1 MRKRVLL
8 ARTLIYHPATLLM
21 DEPFAAL
28 DALLRVVMQEE
39 LLRIWNNDR
48 RTVLYVTH
56 DLAEAI
62 TLADRVI
69 VFSKRPGR
77 IVLDQRVDLP
87 RPRAVDSLRMAPE
100 FLKIYDQL
108 WSTLRLEVENAVD

>member
-28 DALLRVVMQEE
+28 DALLRLVMQEE
-39 LLRIWNNDR
+39 LLRIWNDDR

-62 TLADRVI
+62 TLADRII

-77 IVLDQRVDLP
+77 VVLDQRIELP
-87 RPRAVDSLRMAPE
+87 RPRAVDSLRTSQE
-100 FLKIYDQL
+100 FLEIYDRL
-108 WSTLRLEVENAVD
+108 WSTIRQEVANTPE